1 MIQKGF
7 SIQEKKFSSIINKI
21 QNFFLIIRKKD
32 FDSKL
37 SKHLKPI
44 IFKNLIYF
52 IYTKLYCLERS
63 YKKKNNLIL

>member
-32 FDSKL
+32 FDSK
-37 SKHLKPI
+37 HLKPI